1 MGNYYY
7 SRGQQCPD
15 RKMPAPDMSSGKQ
28 ASVQPTQNNNPVTAA
43 NNKVKPVKAS
53 DVAKATI
60 QRADDYVNEKMES
73 VKTII
78 SSIPECVPITISK
91 EVKDLLDQF
100 NANINRLEGALNKF
114 EGIADW
120 IDKMLMKGLL
130 FISFIVIFNGLYMGC
145 TGEKKNEAERRME
158 EADRRKQEADS
169 LYNRAK
175 DIVGNNDLYRD
186 FGIWM
191 VDRYGDRGSDFTK
204 FQKQYNKANNK

>member
-7 SRGQQCPD
+7 SRGQQRPD

-28 ASVQPTQNNNPVTAA
+28 ASVQPTQNNNLVTAA

-53 DVAKATI
+53 DVAEATI

-78 SSIPECVPITISK
+78 SSIPECVPVTIPN
-91 EVKDLLDQF
+91 EGKDLLDQF
-100 NANINRLEGALNKF
+100 NANINRLEAALNKF

-120 IDKMLMKGLL
+120 IDKMLIKGLV
-130 FISFIVIFNGLYMGC
+130 FISFIVIFCGLYMGC

-158 EADRRKQEADS
+158 EADRRRHEADS
-169 LYNRAK
+169 LYNRTE
-175 DIVGNNDLYRD
+175 DIVENNDLYRD
-186 FGIWM
+186 FGVWM
-191 VDRYGDRGSDFTK
+191 VDRYGDRGSDFTR
-204 FQKQYNKANNK
+204 FQKEHNKTKNK